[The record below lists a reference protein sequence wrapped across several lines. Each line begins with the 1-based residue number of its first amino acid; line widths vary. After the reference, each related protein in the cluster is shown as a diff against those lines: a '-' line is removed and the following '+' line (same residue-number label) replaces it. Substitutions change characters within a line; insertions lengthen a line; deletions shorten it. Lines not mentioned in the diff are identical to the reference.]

1 VFNRNE
7 EKQTFE
13 KKIQKK
19 EKILLDFF
27 LSHST
32 HKKFSLEKRVKRE
45 LSIYTHIYIYI
56 YIYKRERREA
66 VSALAAAREVVA
78 LFSLSSEISFL
89 SSVSFLWCAL
99 LTREFPFFF
108 LVL

>member
-1 VFNRNE
+1 MFNRNE

-19 EKILLDFF
+19 RKILLDFF

-45 LSIYTHIYIYI
+45 LSTYN
-56 YIYKRERREA
+56 IYKRERREA
-66 VSALAAAREVVA
+66 VSAVAAAREGVVVLVVERN
-78 LFSLSSEISFL
+78 LFSL
-89 SSVSFLWCAL
+89 V
-99 LTREFPFFF
+99 RFFF
-108 LVL
+108 VCFVDERISIFFLL

>member
-1 VFNRNE
+1 MFNRNE

-56 YIYKRERREA
+56 YIRERGGKQFQR
-66 VSALAAAREVVA
+66 
-78 LFSLSSEISFL
+78 
-89 SSVSFLWCAL
+89 
-99 LTREFPFFF
+99 
-108 LVL
+108 

>member
-1 VFNRNE
+1 MFNRNE

-19 EKILLDFF
+19 RKILLDFF

-45 LSIYTHIYIYI
+45 LSIYI

-66 VSALAAAREVVA
+66 VSALAAAREVVVVLVVERN
-78 LFSLSSEISFL
+78 LFSL
-89 SSVSFLWCAL
+89 V
-99 LTREFPFFF
+99 RFFF
-108 LVL
+108 VCFVDERISIFFQL